1 MFGRDSDVGFC
12 YISLTYLTAQAERR
26 PIIAASVRRKIMDD
40 TNASNVFEWWG
51 KAVESSIPFWKS
63 WDAISE
69 SQKSILENYRAPLM
83 DEYQKFIQLAPNN
96 LSQTINP
103 WSFSLFQITQQMK
116 SSNPAVEYKIVKDV
130 AGYGSQLGTIMD
142 FLGVLDKMFQSEL
155 AKITDPQSQQAIEKF
170 RLLATQIKNVKE
182 SAQPAGA

>member
-1 MFGRDSDVGFC
+1 
-12 YISLTYLTAQAERR
+12 
-26 PIIAASVRRKIMDD
+26 MDD
-40 TNASNVFEWWG
+40 TNASNIFEWWG
-51 KAVESSIPFWKS
+51 KAAESSIPFWKS

-83 DEYQKFIQLAPNN
+83 DEYQKFVQLAPNN
-96 LSQTINP
+96 LTQTINP

-142 FLGVLDKMFQSEL
+142 FLGVLDKIFQSEL

-170 RLLATQIKNVKE
+170 RLLAAQINDAKKA
-182 SAQPAGA
+182 AQPT